1 MCGMLME
8 SAAGAAAG
16 ATAHARTEIGIENR
30 SRVLTKLADKVLYGT
45 VVLAYQPH

>member
-8 SAAGAAAG
+8 SAAAAAG

-30 SRVLTKLADKVLYGT
+30 SRVLTKLTDKVLYGT